1 MKILVTGG
9 AGFLGSNL
17 CERLVQNHRDTIYCL
32 DNLLTGSLDNISGLL
47 SRPNFKFIRHDIIEP
62 IDLPVDRIYNAACS
76 ASPLAYQQDPVHTLK
91 TNILGML
98 NLLELARKY
107 HAVVLQFSTSEV
119 YGDAIQHP
127 QTEEYW
133 GNVNPGG
140 IRSCYDEGKRAAET
154 LCFDYNR
161 MYGTPV
167 KVVRIFNTY
176 GPKMDAGDGRV
187 ISNFVN
193 QALRGEP
200 VTIYGDGTQTRSLCY
215 VDDMIEGIWRM
226 MDSEPKVTG
235 PVNLGNPEEIS
246 MIDLAKKVLEL
257 TGSASQLVYHALPE
271 DDPKQRRP
279 DISRAEK
286 LLGWKPETSLEKGIE
301 KVILYYRNLITL
313 ENACQRTEFL

>member
-1 MKILVTGG
+1 M
-9 AGFLGSNL
+9 
-17 CERLVQNHRDTIYCL
+17 
-32 DNLLTGSLDNISGLL
+32 
-47 SRPNFKFIRHDIIEP
+47 
-62 IDLPVDRIYNAACS
+62 
-76 ASPLAYQQDPVHTLK
+76 
-91 TNILGML
+91 
-98 NLLELARKY
+98 
-107 HAVVLQFSTSEV
+107 
-119 YGDAIQHP
+119 
-127 QTEEYW
+127 
-133 GNVNPGG
+133 
-140 IRSCYDEGKRAAET
+140 
-154 LCFDYNR
+154 
-161 MYGTPV
+161 
-167 KVVRIFNTY
+167 VRIFNTY

-279 DISRAEK
+279 DISRAGK
-286 LLGWKPETSLEKGIE
+286 LLGWKPETSLEKGLGQ
-301 KVILYYRNLITL
+301 VIAYYRGQQNKG
-313 ENACQRTEFL
+313 